1 MRYLL
6 LLGLLHAV
14 IDTSAQFYF
23 YNDKY
28 WERPWLIEAGLSF
41 GGMNCFTDIGG
52 RKGNGGTFIKDL
64 NLVNTAL
71 CGGVY
76 LEASYNYTLGF
87 RIESFLGKVK
97 AYDSVLKND
106 HSSAQQRYFRNLH
119 FQSKIRELSFLIEFY
134 PVNLFSKKDE
144 EKISLFSPYVL
155 TGIAFFQFNP
165 QAVYEGNWVD
175 LHPLRTEGQG
185 FRQYPDRID
194 YRLSQAAVPLGLGL
208 RYEASALLNLKLELV
223 HRLLFT
229 DYLDDVSKN
238 YVDQAAF
245 DANLKPEE
253 SRVAKKLADRRPEL
267 NPSFIGKEGEKR
279 GNSLNNDS
287 YFSLS
292 LKLGIILN
300 RKRRN

>member
-1 MRYLL
+1 M
-6 LLGLLHAV
+6 LGLLNSA

-28 WERPWLIEAGLSF
+28 WERPWLIEAGISV

-52 RKGNGGTFIKDL
+52 RKGNGGIFIKDL
-64 NLVNTAL
+64 NLVTTAL
-71 CGGVY
+71 CGGFY
-76 LEASYNYTLGF
+76 FEASYNYVLGF
-87 RIESFLGKVK
+87 RIETVFGKVK
-97 AYDSVLKND
+97 AYDSILKYD
-106 HSSAQQRYFRNLH
+106 RSSAQQRYLRNLH

-134 PVNLFSKKDE
+134 PLNLFSKRDE
-144 EKISLFSPYVL
+144 EKISLFSPYVVG
-155 TGIAFFQFNP
+155 GIIFFQFNP

-185 FRQYPDRID
+185 FRQYSDRSD
-194 YRLSQAAVPLGLGL
+194 YRLSQAAVPLGIGL
-208 RYEASALLNLKLELV
+208 RYEASAILNLKLELV
-223 HRLLFT
+223 HRFLFT

-238 YVDQAAF
+238 YIDPAAF

-253 SRVAKKLADRRPEL
+253 ARIAKRLADRRAEL
-267 NPSFIGKEGEKR
+267 DPSFIGKEGEKR
-279 GNSLNNDS
+279 GNSLNKDS

-300 RKRRN
+300 RKRRNN